1 MFLKDLV
8 SLITVV
14 FPDVPSVAIFLND
27 LVSLF
32 TVVFPGVLAMALS
45 WNTIQARRLERDA
58 EVVRLQIRLMDIED
72 EEEQEEKEAQERYVA
87 RQGCSASNQQYTANR
102 LLEKARKEAAEEKK
116 KKEKAEKEAR
126 EKVRQRQRKRRR
138 GEVVSSSESEDS
150 RPLKS
155 PSTERREEDQ
165 GAPSSDPTFDNH
177 FIFSQYHS
185 C

>member
-1 MFLKDLV
+1 MLLDV
-8 SLITVV
+8 ENP
-14 FPDVPSVAIFLND
+14 FPN
-27 LVSLF
+27 F
-32 TVVFPGVLAMALS
+32 TRPIVLAMALS

-126 EKVRQRQRKRRR
+126 EKGRQRQRKRRR

-155 PSTERREEDQ
+155 PSTERREQDQ
-165 GAPSSDPTFDNH
+165 GAPSSDPTLDNY
-177 FIFSQYHS
+177 FIFSQYHA